1 MAGVTEK
8 IFLGEH
14 KKMNEKIKKYL
25 TLAGNTINKL
35 PFKKLS
41 EKYSDKVP
49 VLKSI
54 APFANFIVCGLVVVL
69 IIAKI
74 IVPQVKF
81 NCYMAKI
88 EKPWKE
94 EIQSYETLDFSEE
107 FKTTFDKISSEMDN
121 FAKDIDDIKV
131 ANDKQNFDEQ
141 LKDLR
146 KLLQSKYDELE
157 KLSKVSKEAEK
168 QLEDIIR
175 IKLSAKLNAISD
187 KTSSALEN
195 IKNYDSVM
203 SNSQFSR
210 YKKYTEEL
218 PKQSIAAFTNCISRS
233 SELYT
238 DYSSKLETLY
248 SEKSDKINAIID
260 KINASIK
267 EINRKAYIAFVQKNI
282 IGYWEDD
289 HKEGKIEFNSNG
301 TFSFKYHRE
310 GFKPKRPPKA
320 MYNMTDGSTLI
331 NLINEDEF
339 ITPERLRNFSGRYS
353 FQDDV
358 LILDVKSAEYK
369 NMPEVKSGD
378 KLKVKISFAD
388 NGNRL
393 WFDKKTYKRK

>member
-1 MAGVTEK
+1 
-8 IFLGEH
+8 
-14 KKMNEKIKKYL
+14 MNEKIKTYL

-81 NCYMAKI
+81 NRYMAKI

-107 FKTTFDKISSEMDN
+107 FKTTFDKISSEIN
-121 FAKDIDDIKV
+121 ACT
-131 ANDKQNFDEQ
+131 NDRAG
-141 LKDLR
+141 LK
-146 KLLQSKYDELE
+146 KFVE
-157 KLSKVSKEAEK
+157 VKENSEK
-168 QLEDIIR
+168 QLDEMRKTCEAKLDEISNKTSDAFGNIENPTFVMSTSQVNKYR
-175 IKLSAKLNAISD
+175 SLMTALSAKSQEAWLNTFS
-187 KTSSALEN
+187 
-195 IKNYDSVM
+195 KNNAVYDEYM
-203 SNSQFSR
+203 
-210 YKKYTEEL
+210 EEL
-218 PKQSIAAFTNCISRS
+218 NKVC
-233 SELYT
+233 
-238 DYSSKLETLY
+238 
-248 SEKSDKINAIID
+248 SEKIEKINEA
-260 KINASIK
+260 IK
-267 EINRKAYIAFVQKNI
+267 EADRKAYIAFVQKSIVGFWVDN
-282 IGYWEDD
+282 
-289 HKEGKIEFNSNG
+289 HNEGKIEFNSNG
-301 TFSFKYHRE
+301 TFSFKYHRN

-339 ITPERLRNFSGRYS
+339 TTPERLRNFSGKYS

-369 NMPEVKSGD
+369 NMPEVNSGD
-378 KLKVKISFAD
+378 KLKMKISFAD
-388 NGNRL
+388 NGDRL